1 MVDDMTDQK
10 PNEIEAGRA
19 QVRELLIRRLQ
30 DAGLTRAK
38 GQGEPALMRSLDNM
52 MDRLAYM
59 TPDNLRTLADVV
71 IDLAQRPGGG
81 SGVWPSEVAMYQLAS
96 GLQVR
101 PFRMSRV
108 VWSWL
113 GSVEGPVAE
122 AGGYL
127 VELFRFLRRFQRP
140 PLPGD
145 MREIRDRAAENNRQR
160 GLIADRVKRD
170 VIRPDDQA
178 WMEAYLSDEREARGY
193 VDQGHAGRG
202 GDQGEVAA

>member
-1 MVDDMTDQK
+1 M
-10 PNEIEAGRA
+10 A
-19 QVRELLIRRLQ
+19 VRKLLIGRLN
-30 DAGLTRAK
+30 DAGLVRAK
-38 GQGEPALMRSLDNM
+38 GQGEAALSRSIEAM
-52 MDRLAYM
+52 VDRLSYM

-71 IDLAQRPGGG
+71 IDIAAKPGAAQ
-81 SGVWPSEVAMYQLAS
+81 GVWPSEVVIYGLAS
-96 GLQVR
+96 GLQAR

-113 GSVEGPVAE
+113 GSVEGPIAE
-122 AGGYL
+122 GGGYL

-145 MREIRDRAAENNRQR
+145 MREIRERAVENNRQR

-193 VDQGHAGRG
+193 VDQGRVGRVAGAQA
-202 GDQGEVAA
+202 QGEAA